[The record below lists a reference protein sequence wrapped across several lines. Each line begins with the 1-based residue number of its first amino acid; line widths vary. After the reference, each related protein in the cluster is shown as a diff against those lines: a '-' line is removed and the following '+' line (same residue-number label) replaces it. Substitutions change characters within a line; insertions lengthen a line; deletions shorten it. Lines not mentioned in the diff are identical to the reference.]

1 MELTGHNI
9 QSRLT
14 TDEPDPQP
22 DDAEQSAGARD
33 AQTAMPVW
41 MSYLALV
48 YLVLISAA
56 EVLANL
62 VNPHA
67 GIVLYGFVLVA
78 LLVHSAASWRYPIHR
93 LLLTLT
99 FAPLIRLLSMSLPL
113 ARFPLLYWY
122 LITSVPL
129 YAAAVVITR
138 VLKMDRQELGF
149 VWGKPL
155 TQLGIGM
162 TGLAFGVIEYLIL
175 RPEPLVESLSLG
187 SVWLPALILVVS
199 TGLAEELIFRAIMQR
214 AAIGALGASGIV
226 YVAGLFAVLHLGYKS
241 LADFAFVFIV
251 ALFFGWAM
259 QRTRSIVGITIAHGL
274 TNVLLF
280 LVMPFL
286 V

>member
-22 DDAEQSAGARD
+22 DDAEQNAGARD

-48 YLVLISAA
+48 YLVMISAA

-78 LLVHSAASWRYPIHR
+78 FLVHSAASWRYPIHR
-93 LLLTLT
+93 LLLTLA

-138 VLKMDRQELGF
+138 VLKMDRRELGF

-155 TQLGIGM
+155 TQLGIGL

-241 LADFAFVFIV
+241 LADFVFVFIV